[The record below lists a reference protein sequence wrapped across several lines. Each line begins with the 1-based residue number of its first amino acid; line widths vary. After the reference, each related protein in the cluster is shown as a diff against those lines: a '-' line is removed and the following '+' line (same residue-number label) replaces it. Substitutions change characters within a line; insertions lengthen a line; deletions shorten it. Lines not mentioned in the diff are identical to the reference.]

1 MIKIYRISNRH
12 KSVGYTAVIRCK
24 SSKISLNL
32 ACNSR
37 VTGKVMSKTNRVTIP
52 VAIGKLKS

>member
-37 VTGKVMSKTNRVTIP
+37 VTGNQGYVKNKPCNNTC
-52 VAIGKLKS
+52 IGKLKS